1 MNALDLSNYNYNNTY
16 NHNNTDSTIALTPDI
31 EVVKAFL
38 TQEREKHVIEAFRL
52 WASLSKENKDGCL
65 EKMIEESYEKK
76 QEQSLT
82 R

>member
-1 MNALDLSNYNYNNTY
+1 MNALDFMNYRYNNP
-16 NHNNTDSTIALTPDI
+16 TIALTPDI

-38 TQEREKHVIEAFRL
+38 AQEREKHVIEAFRL